1 MRLLP
6 AVIKFNDG
14 NCDIYVKSFQNACM
28 ETGYFIKILYLKKD
42 ESRISRMSK
51 KANEETKTQQKRLKT
66 IRKIYI
72 DKDKE
77 GYFL

>member
-1 MRLLP
+1 MGIVIYLLK
-6 AVIKFNDG
+6 VSK
-14 NCDIYVKSFQNACM
+14 NACM

-51 KANEETKTQQKRLKT
+51 KTNEETKIQQKRLKT
-66 IRKIYI
+66 IRKVYT

-77 GYFL
+77 KGGYFL

>member
-14 NCDIYVKSFQNACM
+14 NCDIFVKSFQKCLQ
-28 ETGYFIKILYLKKD
+28 ILYLKKD

-51 KANEETKTQQKRLKT
+51 KTNEETKIQQKRLKT
-66 IRKIYI
+66 IRKVYI

-77 GYFL
+77 KGGYLL